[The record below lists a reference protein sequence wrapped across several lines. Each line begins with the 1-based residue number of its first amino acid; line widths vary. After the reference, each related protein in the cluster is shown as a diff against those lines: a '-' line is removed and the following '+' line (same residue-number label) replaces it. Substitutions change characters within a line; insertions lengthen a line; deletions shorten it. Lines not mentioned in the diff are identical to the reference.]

1 MSIDLQKGIYLDHA
15 ATTPVDPRV
24 VEAMLPYWTERYGNP
39 SSIYRLGREAAKA
52 LNGARETIAKLLN
65 ADPREIIFT
74 SCGSESDNL
83 ALRGVAFAR
92 RAAGKGNHIITSSI
106 EHHAILHTV
115 EQLVKRFGF
124 EATELPVDHYG
135 MVDPQAVADAIRPDT
150 ALISIMMA
158 NNEVGT
164 IQPIAEIGA
173 IARARGIPFHTDA
186 VQAGGSLPI
195 DVKKLNVDLLS
206 LSAHKFYGPK
216 GVGLLYARKGVSF
229 WPMQTG
235 GAQESNRR
243 AGTEN
248 VAFAVGMAKALELA
262 YADLPET
269 NARITALRDRLIAGV
284 LGRLPEV
291 ELTGH
296 PTQRL
301 PNSASFAIHFVE
313 GEGMLLNLDAKGIAA
328 STGSACTSASLSPSH
343 VLLAMGYPH
352 EVAHGSLRMTLGK
365 GNTAEEIDYVIETL
379 VDIVEKLRAMS
390 PLYRPT
396 GEVCAQP

>member
-1 MSIDLQKGIYLDHA
+1 
-15 ATTPVDPRV
+15 
-24 VEAMLPYWTERYGNP
+24 
-39 SSIYRLGREAAKA
+39 
-52 LNGARETIAKLLN
+52 
-65 ADPREIIFT
+65 
-74 SCGSESDNL
+74 
-83 ALRGVAFAR
+83 
-92 RAAGKGNHIITSSI
+92 
-106 EHHAILHTV
+106 
-115 EQLVKRFGF
+115 
-124 EATELPVDHYG
+124 
-135 MVDPQAVADAIRPDT
+135 VADAIRPDT

-379 VDIVEKLRAMS
+379 VEIVEKLRAMS